1 MAWITLLFGLSDG
14 RAGGVMND
22 TPAHWAGR
30 EPAFQ
35 PDGLWAH
42 ERCGACEN
50 ARGRDGARNADDAR
64 GL

>member
-1 MAWITLLFGLSDG
+1 
-14 RAGGVMND
+14 MND